1 MGEAMTER
9 YSRLNYPQSLG
20 YFNAGVL
27 LINIEYWREH
37 NLQDVFWN
45 YMKENIDKLKQHD
58 QDVLNYTCRDCKVNL
73 PFIYNSQDGFGY
85 NRAYFDVKK
94 YAQELPQALTAPV
107 ILHFTANKPWEKE
120 CDHPYKNEFFKY
132 QNLTPWKG
140 MPLIAAKVPLTKKQ
154 KFVRFLRAL
163 GVIKPRYKI
172 LVKELR

>member
-58 QDVLNYTCRDCKVNL
+58 
-73 PFIYNSQDGFGY
+73 
-85 NRAYFDVKK
+85 
-94 YAQELPQALTAPV
+94 
-107 ILHFTANKPWEKE
+107 
-120 CDHPYKNEFFKY
+120 
-132 QNLTPWKG
+132 
-140 MPLIAAKVPLTKKQ
+140 
-154 KFVRFLRAL
+154 
-163 GVIKPRYKI
+163 
-172 LVKELR
+172 